1 MLVRSVVIRSCA
13 AWSAQGGPALR
24 VGLVFLSLIFSYL
37 SIVPRLAAAAD
48 GLRVEEITIAAPDI
62 LAVELREPA
71 YSRGRIVTL
80 PTPVSSPAGTWIDSA
95 QGYGMV
101 IGPKRDHLRLP
112 DTPPS
117 IRLDRAA
124 ADDASAYGPIGGH
137 KVIDVFRKSVPYDSG
152 FYSEGGASRTG
163 ASFKHYLYLQLDG
176 PLEPGTYSIAW
187 PRQMLS
193 PAAFTYD
200 PAATRAIALRT
211 TQVGHTAGDVA
222 KTAFLSLW
230 LPGGPEDGAVDFR
243 RYGLD
248 RFRVVDASGKAVFE
262 GAITLRKG
270 PKDPEPGNGVAEP
283 LGDYTHVRSPRV
295 AVRGIEQTDPV
306 RILAPGHGFKAGDRI
321 ALEGLG
327 GDQDVGATFATV
339 ADATPDDVA
348 LSDVKGPIASAF
360 DGEGTATLAHSSGR
374 SGTYVFELDYS
385 RFTPAASGIFRIA
398 IPGLGVSDP
407 IAISPETWFDL
418 GALSLAGLYNHRSGI
433 ALDGRS
439 GYTRPAAF
447 GPGPGLT
454 IHQSRL
460 PLAWSQEFGGPLSL
474 EKGAEAGWIT
484 EEAAPETYW
493 GGYMDA
499 GDWDR
504 RIQHVE
510 IASLLLDVF
519 EWMPE
524 AMRERR
530 VKVPQSSELLDDPAY
545 KAAGDLPD
553 LINEAI
559 WPMDF
564 FRRLQA
570 PDGSIH
576 GGIESASFPL
586 LGEPSYLEHQAV
598 FAYAPD
604 VVSTFKYAAVAARL
618 ARVLTEIGKTEL
630 ADLYATSARAAWKAG
645 EAGFADPDRFYAA
658 AIAAGEET
666 GLFAETPW
674 ETLKETLQKNAGE
687 YRATAAASLFRLT
700 GEAEFKTVFET
711 AVSGGLSIYA
721 HTADGA
727 WDYLSSPGGDLTL
740 QGRLRQQFLDEARMV
755 SKAQDALAY
764 PSMKHPGAPAGWGQG
779 TAPDYNMV
787 QLFMRAYRL
796 QPDDQLLRIMEQT
809 SAVILGANQVGLSF
823 TTGAGTRQILHPLQ
837 EDHRA
842 MGVAAPRG
850 ITVYGFGPQSQA
862 AYGWVFGPP
871 WSPLPET
878 GTDEDAAARR
888 IFPPRFSMP
897 YLEFLIEHPGVI
909 MQQEYT
915 VQQPIAT
922 TAALWFFLAIAESNR
937 TPR

>member
-1 MLVRSVVIRSCA
+1 M
-13 AWSAQGGPALR
+13 ALGI
-24 VGLVFLSLIFSYL
+24 GLLILSLLVSTRA
-37 SIVPRLAAAAD
+37 VLAADA
-48 GLRVEEITIAAPDI
+48 VEVAEVTIAAPDI

-71 YSRGRIVTL
+71 YRRGSIVAL
-80 PTPVSSPAGTWIDSA
+80 PSPVSAAAGSWIDTP

-101 IGPKRDHLRLP
+101 VGPKRDHLRLP
-112 DTPPS
+112 DVPPTV
-117 IRLDRAA
+117 RLDRKS
-124 ADDASAYGPIGGH
+124 ADDAAAYGPIGSRR
-137 KVIDVFRKSVPYDSG
+137 VIDVFRKSVPYDSG
-152 FYSEGGASRTG
+152 FYSAQGSSRTG

-176 PLEPGTYSIAW
+176 RLEPGRYSISW
-187 PRQMLS
+187 PKAML
-193 PAAFTYD
+193 PATDFTYD
-200 PAATRAIALRT
+200 PTTTRAIALRA

-222 KTAFLSLW
+222 KTAFMSLW

-248 RFRVVDASGKAVFE
+248 RFSIVDAAGASVFT
-262 GAITLRKG
+262 GTIRLRKG
-270 PKDPEPGNGVAEP
+270 PKDLEPGNGVAEP
-283 LGDYTHVRSPRV
+283 LNEYTHVRSPRI
-295 AVRGIEQTDPV
+295 AVRGIAQADPI
-306 RILAPGHGFKAGDRI
+306 RIVAPGHGFQPGDRI

-327 GDQDVGATFATV
+327 GDQDAGATFATV
-339 ADATPDDVA
+339 ADPTPDDFA
-348 LSDVKGPIASAF
+348 LADVKGPIAGAF
-360 DGEGTATLAHSSGR
+360 DGDGTATLAYSTGR
-374 SGTYVFELDYS
+374 AGTFVFELDYS
-385 RFTPAASGIFRIA
+385 AFKPAQAGVYRIA
-398 IPGLGVSDP
+398 VPGLGVSDP
-407 IAISPETWFDL
+407 IAINPDTWFDL

-433 ALDGRS
+433 ALDGRF
-439 GYTRPAAF
+439 GYQRPAAF
-447 GPGPGLT
+447 RPGPDLV
-454 IHQSRL
+454 IHRSRL
-460 PLAWSQEFGGPLSL
+460 PLAWSQEFGGPLTSDN
-474 EKGAEAGWIT
+474 GAKAGWIT
-484 EEAAPETYW
+484 EEPAPESYW

-519 EWMPE
+519 DGMPE
-524 AMRERR
+524 PLRARQYQ
-530 VKVPQSSELLDDPAY
+530 VPQSSALLDDPAY
-545 KAAGDLPD
+545 KAAGELPD

-618 ARVLTEIGKTEL
+618 ARVLKEIGKTEL
-630 ADLYATSARAAWKAG
+630 ADLYGKSAIAAWQAG
-645 EAGFADPDRFYAA
+645 EAGFADPDRFYAD
-658 AIAAGEET
+658 AIAAGTEL
-666 GLFAETPW
+666 GLFDETPW
-674 ETLKETLQKNAGE
+674 EKLKETLQKNAGE

-700 GEAEFKTVFET
+700 GEADYRTIFET
-711 AVSGGLSIYA
+711 AVAGGLSIYA

-727 WDYLSSPGGDLTL
+727 WDYLNSPGADAAL
-740 QGRLRQQFLDEARMV
+740 QDRLRQQFIHEAKMV
-755 SKAQDALAY
+755 SAAQDALAY

-796 QPDDQLLRIMEQT
+796 QPDDALLRTMEQT
-809 SAVILGANQVGLSF
+809 SATILGANQVGLSF
-823 TTGAGTRQILHPLQ
+823 TTGAGVRQILHPLQ

-850 ITVYGFGPQSQA
+850 ITIYGFGPQSQA

-878 GTDEDAAARR
+878 GTAEAAEARR
-888 IFPPRFSMP
+888 VYPPRFSIP
-897 YLEFLIEHPGVI
+897 YLDFLIEHPGVI

-922 TAALWFFLAIAESNR
+922 TAALWLFLATVESQRAER
-937 TPR
+937 